1 MILAESA
8 SPCRACGACWPW
20 RLAAVAW
27 LLAAASAHAA
37 SLDIDVAKKYGA
49 VSLSAIN
56 AAIGDA
62 RRGFAVSPN
71 DIITL
76 RLPAGVFTLTGQGGE
91 AASIDV
97 SGISPGP
104 AGRLILRGAGS
115 DRTTLVFDTHHDEIF
130 GRNTSHVSFIGLHF
144 TTGHM
149 SVSQGI
155 VETMQPGAVVLR
167 IADGFPT
174 PAALFNPASD
184 RGRYVRRCTQ
194 DGGAPHIDQDP
205 DNVQIP
211 WSQAEA
217 LPQGRWRLAI
227 RPPRGWEGFRP
238 GDVLAIKSKA
248 DDGNAYRF
256 LGGDDVVFDDVIWSR
271 LTRGVFRGVNDVKI
285 LNATILRDPPVDGQ
299 VPCLSSAA
307 GGPQIGQ
314 PRDPP
319 TTGNIVQNFNSAGT
333 GDDALAFFNAS
344 GSVSHVTI
352 TDSFARGIL
361 LYHSPG
367 VALSDIH
374 VERAPVLR
382 Q

>member
-1 MILAESA
+1 
-8 SPCRACGACWPW
+8 
-20 RLAAVAW
+20 
-27 LLAAASAHAA
+27 LAAAAA
-37 SLDIDVAKKYGA
+37 YAAPLDIDVAQKYGA
-49 VSLSAIN
+49 VSLASIN

-62 RRGFAVSPN
+62 RRRFVLSPN
-71 DIITL
+71 DIVTL
-76 RLPAGVFTLTGQGGE
+76 HLPAGVFTLTGQGDD

-97 SGISPGP
+97 SRINPGP
-104 AGRLILRGAGS
+104 AGRLILRGAGR
-115 DRTTLVFDTHHDEIF
+115 DRTTLVFDTSRDEIF

-144 TTGHM
+144 SIGHM
-149 SVSQGI
+149 SASQGI
-155 VETMQPGAVVLR
+155 VEAMQRGSVVLR
-167 IADGFPT
+167 IDDGFPT
-174 PAALFNPASD
+174 PAALFNPGSD
-184 RGRYVRRCTQ
+184 RGRYLRRCTHE
-194 DGGAPHIDQDP
+194 DGPPHIDPDP
-205 DNVQIP
+205 ENVQIP
-211 WSQAEA
+211 WVQAEA
-217 LPQGRWRLAI
+217 LPDGRWRLFI
-227 RPPRGWEGFRP
+227 RPPRGWDGYRP
-238 GDVLAIKSKA
+238 GDLLAIKSKG

-256 LGGDDVVFDDVIWSR
+256 LGGDDVVFDDVAWSR
-271 LTRGVFRGVNDVKI
+271 LTRGVFRGVNDVRI
-285 LNATILRDPPVDGQ
+285 LNAAILRDPPVDGQ
-299 VPCLSSAA
+299 VPCLSTAA

-319 TTGNIVQNFNSAGT
+319 TTGDIVQNFTSAGT